1 MVHYFKKYVCL
12 HLRVKNDR
20 IFFLITRSTILR
32 MRKSRG
38 EKFNITHT
46 FTIFLFC
53 FLLCSQC
60 EFQKIDVTYKMP
72 KKFNLTQCFV
82 ENSFG
87 KSFTIY
93 YLQYY
98 QASISSPTEYKSN
111 DFRFLA
117 LYCKLIIDYQKIA
130 RLYFISAPKKKEK
143 KSARRI

>member
-1 MVHYFKKYVCL
+1 
-12 HLRVKNDR
+12 
-20 IFFLITRSTILR
+20 
-32 MRKSRG
+32 
-38 EKFNITHT
+38 
-46 FTIFLFC
+46 
-53 FLLCSQC
+53 
-60 EFQKIDVTYKMP
+60 MP

>member
-1 MVHYFKKYVCL
+1 MYICL

-20 IFFLITRSTILR
+20 IFFLIARSIILR
-32 MRKSRG
+32 MMKSRG

-53 FLLCSQC
+53 VNF
-60 EFQKIDVTYKMP
+60 
-72 KKFNLTQCFV
+72 KKLTLHIKCRKSLTFTQCFV

-87 KSFTIY
+87 KSFTFY

-117 LYCKLIIDYQKIA
+117 LYCRLIIDYQKIA

-143 KSARRI
+143 NQLEEFDL